1 MIRMPILGAVLLVA
15 LPVRAGDDPG
25 FGLPE
30 CPANQ
35 PTTFKCYNRG
45 WQLPEGPRVGH
56 RIPGCI
62 INSTPGIHDPVS
74 RCTDKG
80 TEVWPPDATHQYC
93 RDRMDPRMHFPC
105 QGNEQFPH

>member
-80 TEVWPPDATHQYC
+80 DRQTTANGASACYQRDIDVISAT
-93 RDRMDPRMHFPC
+93 
-105 QGNEQFPH
+105 